1 MQEGEEV
8 AGGFFMACR
17 DAAALLEPSE
27 QPFDAIAFPRQFLV
41 VGSLN
46 FAIALGRDH
55 GLASLIADPLKHP
68 VAVVALVGNH
78 VFRRESLQQ
87 RRGLSDVVRLTGG
100 EYESH
105 RITETVAGRAMQM
118 PMKAA
123 ALVMASLR

>member
-1 MQEGEEV
+1 
-8 AGGFFMACR
+8 MACR

-55 GLASLIADPLKHP
+55 DLAALIANPLKHP
-68 VAVVALVGNH
+68 VAVVALVGDH
-78 VFRRESLQQ
+78 LFRRESLQQ
-87 RRGLSDVVRLTGG
+87 RRGLSDVVRLAGG

-105 RITETVAGRAMQM
+105 RITETVAGRVIFVPSPPQDR
-118 PMKAA
+118 P
-123 ALVMASLR
+123 SC